1 MYAVSDKYKTAMK
14 QPVQHF
20 SMKGS
25 VGDVFFSDENILA
38 GSCQITNQCSDDT
51 MISIGQVYIGQMDIT
66 LMNLDLKRYSLKG
79 EKITP
84 FFGLKLADSTFE
96 YIPLG
101 VYLISEAQWTQ
112 SGVVLKAYDNLS
124 LFDKT
129 CSLGTTA
136 GKPYDLAKMACESCK
151 VPLAT
156 TEDEFAS
163 FANGTETLSL
173 YSENDIETWRDYLSW
188 LSAAVGCFVTCDRA
202 GRIKFCAYHQ
212 NVTDVIDASH
222 RFSGGSFSDFETR
235 YTGISCVNLSDKATS
250 YYGMDEDN
258 GLTYNL
264 GSNPFLQYG
273 VAESLEKQ
281 RRAILTALQQIDYVP
296 FKVTM
301 IGNPAYD
308 LGDVLSFPGG
318 IGDADKLFCIT
329 KYTFKYNSSYE
340 IQGVGQDPSLA
351 SAKSKSDKT
360 IAGLF
365 SSQTDN
371 DMHYVLYQNAEAV
384 NIADGKEGSVMFV
397 KFAVQKTTHISF
409 DMEILLSVDTTENG
423 DSGSTS
429 ENDAVI
435 KATYYLNGE
444 EITTRHPV
452 ETFQDGAH
460 ILRLRYELEAA
471 EAAIHTWNVV
481 LSVTGGS
488 LLIERYGVLGV
499 VSGMGLAGNG
509 EWDGEITAEDVI
521 DRFFISRIMNRFSDT
536 ADVRLLH
543 DTPCLVT
550 DGVCGINVATILS
563 SFEESVEPVADVMVF
578 APWANA
584 DKVNTSCEVKDNG
597 WIGSGSTT
605 LGTSL
610 SVTTCAVSGAA
621 HLIADSKNAIFY
633 ISFDNGSTWVGYA
646 QNEWKENV
654 AMTKSDIREIP
665 EDALQKSNQLM
676 VKAVLEN
683 DSALYAINI
692 YGGRIQQ

>member
-1 MYAVSDKYKTAMK
+1 MYAVSDKYKAAMK

-25 VGDVFFSDENILA
+25 IGDVFFSDENILA

-84 FFGLKLADSTFE
+84 FFGLKLADGAFE

-156 TEDEFAS
+156 TEDEFAN

-235 YTGISCVNLSDKATS
+235 YTDISCVNLSDKTTS

-360 IAGLF
+360 IAGLL

-384 NIADGKEGSVMFV
+384 QIADGKEGSVMFV

-409 DMEILLSVDTTENG
+409 DMEILLSVDTTESKDTGNITEG
-423 DSGSTS
+423 D
-429 ENDAVI
+429 AIV
-435 KATYYLNGE
+435 KATYYLNGD
-444 EITTRHPV
+444 EISTRHPV
-452 ETFQDGAH
+452 ETFQDGEH
-460 ILRLRYELEAA
+460 ILRLRYELEAV

-481 LSVTGGS
+481 LSSEGAAVS
-488 LLIERYGVLGV
+488 IERYGVLGV

-521 DRFFISRIMNRFSDT
+521 DRLFISWIMNRFSDT
-536 ADVRLLH
+536 ADVRFLH
-543 DTPCLVT
+543 DTPCFATDSVT
-550 DGVCGINVATILS
+550 GFNIASIFGGFA
-563 SFEESVEPVADVMVF
+563 EKVEPTSDVMVF
-578 APWANA
+578 SPWANA
-584 DKVNTSCEVKDNG
+584 DKVTTSCEVKDNG

-610 SVTTCAVSGAA
+610 SVTTCALSGAA

-633 ISFDNGSTWVGYA
+633 ISFDNGSTWMGYA
-646 QNEWKENV
+646 PNEWKENV
-654 AMTKSDIREIP
+654 AMTESDIREIP

-692 YGGRIQQ
+692 YGGRIQ

>member
-1 MYAVSDKYKTAMK
+1 MYAVSDKYKAAMK

-20 SMKGS
+20 SIKGS
-25 VGDVFFSDENILA
+25 IGDVFFSDENILA

-51 MISIGQVYIGQMDIT
+51 MISIGAVYVGQLDIT
-66 LMNLDLKRYSLKG
+66 LMGLDIKRYSLKG

-84 FFGLKLADSTFE
+84 FFGLKLSGGTYE

-101 VYLISEAQWTQ
+101 VFNISEAQWTQ
-112 SGVVLKAYDNLS
+112 SGIVLKAYDNLS

-129 CSLGTTA
+129 CSLGTTS
-136 GKPYDLAKMACESCK
+136 GKPYELAKMACESCK
-151 VPLAT
+151 VPLTT
-156 TEDEFAS
+156 TEDEFAN
-163 FANGTETLSL
+163 FANGGETLSL

-188 LSAAVGCFVTCDRA
+188 LSSAVGCFVTCDRA
-202 GRIKFCAYHQ
+202 GGIKFCAY
-212 NVTDVIDASH
+212 NKTVVDVIDECH
-222 RFSGGSFSDFETR
+222 RFSGCSFSDFETR
-235 YTGISCVNLSDKATS
+235 YTGVSCVNLSDKTTS

-273 VAESLEKQ
+273 VPESLEKQ
-281 RRAILTALQQIDYVP
+281 RRAVLTALQQIDYVP

-329 KYTFKYNSSYE
+329 KYTLKYNGSYE

-360 IAGLF
+360 IAGLI
-365 SSQTDN
+365 SSQTDS

-384 NIADGKEGSVMFV
+384 DIADGKESSVMFA

-409 DMEILLSVDTTENG
+409 DMEILLSVATTESKDTGNITEG
-423 DSGSTS
+423 DSI
-429 ENDAVI
+429 V
-435 KATYYLNGE
+435 KAAYYLNGD
-444 EITTRHPV
+444 EISTRHPV
-452 ETFQDGAH
+452 ETFQDGEH
-460 ILRLRYELEAA
+460 ILRLRYELEAV

-521 DRFFISRIMNRFSDT
+521 DRFFISRIMNRFSDA

-543 DTPCLVT
+543 DTPCFAADSVT
-550 DGVCGINVATILS
+550 GFNIASIFGGFA
-563 SFEESVEPVADVMVF
+563 EKVEPTSDIMVF
-578 APWANA
+578 SPWTNA
-584 DKVNTSCEVKDNG
+584 DKVTTTCEVKDNG

-610 SVTTCAVSGAA
+610 SVITCTVIGAA
-621 HLIADSKNAIFY
+621 KIEADSKNAIFY
-633 ISFDNGSTWVGYA
+633 ISFDNGSTWMGYA
-646 QNEWKENV
+646 EDEWKENT
-654 AMTKSDIREIP
+654 AMTESDIREIP
-665 EDALQKSNQLM
+665 EDALQRSNQLM

-683 DSALYAINI
+683 DSALYEINI
-692 YGGRIQQ
+692 YGGKIQ

>member
-1 MYAVSDKYKTAMK
+1 MYAVSDKYKASMK

-25 VGDVFFSDENILA
+25 IGDTFFCDDNILS

-51 MISIGQVYIGQMDIT
+51 MIGIGQVYIGQMDIT

-84 FFGLKLADSTFE
+84 FFGLKLADGTYE

-101 VYLISEAQWTQ
+101 VFNISEAQWTQ
-112 SGVVLKAYDNLS
+112 SGVVIKAYDNLS

-129 CSLGTTA
+129 CTVGTTL

-156 TEDEFAS
+156 TEDEFKT
-163 FANGTETLSL
+163 FANGSENFSL

-188 LSAAVGCFVTCDRA
+188 LSAALGCFVTCDRA
-202 GRIKFCAYHQ
+202 GRIKFCSYSKS
-212 NVTDVIDASH
+212 VVDVIDESH

-235 YTGISCVNLSDKATS
+235 YTGISCVNLSDKTTS
-250 YYGMDEDN
+250 YYGMDKDD

-273 VAESLEKQ
+273 VSESLEKQ
-281 RRAILTALQQIDYVP
+281 RRAILTSLQQIDYVP

-318 IGDADKLFCIT
+318 IGDANKLFCIT
-329 KYTFKYNSSYE
+329 KYTLKYNGSYE
-340 IQGVGQDPSLA
+340 ILGVGQDPSLA

-360 IAGLF
+360 IAGLL

-371 DMHYVLYQNAEAV
+371 DMHYLLYQNAEAV
-384 NIADGKEGSVMFV
+384 QIDDGKEGSVMSV

-409 DMEILLSVDTTENG
+409 DMEILLSVDTTEAVG
-423 DSGSTS
+423 SGSTL

-435 KATYYLNGE
+435 KATYYLNGG

-460 ILRLRYELEAA
+460 ILRLRYELEAV

-481 LSVTGGS
+481 LSSEGAAVS
-488 LLIERYGVLGV
+488 IEKYGVLGI

-521 DRFFISRIMNRFSDT
+521 DRFFISRIMNRFSDA

-543 DTPCLVT
+543 DTPCFAA
-550 DGVCGINVATILS
+550 DSVCGINVANILS
-563 SFEESVEPVADVMVF
+563 GFGESVEPVADVMVF

-584 DKVNTSCEVKDNG
+584 DKVTTSCEVKDNS
-597 WIGSGSTT
+597 WIGSGSAT

-633 ISFDNGSTWVGYA
+633 ISFDNGSTWMGYA
-646 QNEWKENV
+646 ENEWKENA
-654 AMTKSDIREIP
+654 AMTESDIREIP